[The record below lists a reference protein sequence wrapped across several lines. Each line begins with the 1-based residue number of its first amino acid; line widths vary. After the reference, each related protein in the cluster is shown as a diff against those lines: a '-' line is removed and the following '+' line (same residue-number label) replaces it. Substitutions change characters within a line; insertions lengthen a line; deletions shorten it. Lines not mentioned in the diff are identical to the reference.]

1 MINQT
6 TDIAFQGLFML
17 EGLKIDTRKNTVKRE
32 NTYINIEPRLM
43 RIIVRL
49 AQEPGEIVKREELL
63 NQISENEYVSDESL
77 TQAISKIRQILRDS
91 PRNPTFIK
99 TIPRRGYVLL
109 AQPQVIVDI
118 TDEEKQL
125 STSDVEPN
133 ENQNRRLASK
143 VKHMTFITIIL
154 AIILLLL
161 IVLWPNETVFIEK
174 GDIEFIEKSD
184 SESIEKN
191 DKFLSDE

>member
-1 MINQT
+1 MVRFT
-6 TDIAFQGLFML
+6 TTISL
-17 EGLKIDTRKNTVKRE
+17 
-32 NTYINIEPRLM
+32 PRLM

-109 AQPQVIVDI
+109 AQPQVIEDI

-143 VKHMTFITIIL
+143 VKHMTFIAVIL